1 MSGIM
6 EDKNKK
12 EKAVN
17 LKWFCSHPSIIVIEF
32 FEEDI
37 ANNNSQI

>member
-6 EDKNKK
+6 EDKDKK

-17 LKWFCSHPSIIVIEF
+17 LKWTCSHPSIIVIEF
-32 FEEDI
+32 FEEDN
-37 ANNNSQI
+37 ANKYSQI